1 MGAVACIICMAFC
14 VAIDLWG
21 VVLVYG
27 VLSVIGTI
35 YSVTDIVKLLII
47 KMEERYMVN
56 TRITGNRGV
65 DMG

>member
-1 MGAVACIICMAFC
+1 MAFC